1 MDKSVPKSITKKDN
15 KIYLSIHAK
24 PGSRKEGI
32 SSIDDEVIE
41 IAIHAQAQNNKA
53 NTALVE
59 FISDALDVPKN
70 LVTFEVGGTSRGLP
84 IPLTQITTPS
94 LMWNITSPVSQSSTT
109 ALTTLSHEPASAQI
123 ATASSSPK
131 ILWVYFAS

>member
-59 FISDALDVPKN
+59 FISDALDVARSV
-70 LVTFEVGGTSRGLP
+70 VTFEVGGTSRYKV
-84 IPLTQITTPS
+84 ISVAKDVEPS
-94 LMWNITSPVSQSSTT
+94 EIFEKLNES
-109 ALTTLSHEPASAQI
+109 LL
-123 ATASSSPK
+123 
-131 ILWVYFAS
+131 

>member
-1 MDKSVPKSITKKDN
+1 MAIIHSKNLHFYSSILPFIIIFIKMDKSVPKSITKKDN

-70 LVTFEVGGTSRGLP
+70 LVTFEVGGTSRYKV
-84 IPLTQITTPS
+84 ISVAKDVEPS
-94 LMWNITSPVSQSSTT
+94 EIFEKLNES
-109 ALTTLSHEPASAQI
+109 LL
-123 ATASSSPK
+123 
-131 ILWVYFAS
+131 